1 MGYSGRMPFII
12 GPRFGARFI
21 HKPFPFLIEP
31 VATETRPANPSPST
45 RDSVRP
51 KREPAEPRLRA
62 ASEMDGGAGE
72 EGKQE
77 RHLVLAHKLFLL
89 SHPAV
94 DDLSKVAL
102 RAEVLDTVKSDG
114 TVPAAPLL
122 CPLPPMRGS

>member
-1 MGYSGRMPFII
+1 ME
-12 GPRFGARFI
+12 ARL
-21 HKPFPFLIEP
+21 P
-31 VATETRPANPSPST
+31 
-45 RDSVRP
+45 
-51 KREPAEPRLRA
+51 A

-94 DDLSKVAL
+94 DDLSKVTL

-114 TVPAAPLL
+114 TVPPLL
-122 CPLPPMRGS
+122 SSLLFPPMRGS

>member
-1 MGYSGRMPFII
+1 
-12 GPRFGARFI
+12 
-21 HKPFPFLIEP
+21 
-31 VATETRPANPSPST
+31 
-45 RDSVRP
+45 
-51 KREPAEPRLRA
+51 
-62 ASEMDGGAGE
+62 MDGGAGE

-114 TVPAAPLL
+114 TVPPPLLSLSSPPPLFPRCAAPDVIWF
-122 CPLPPMRGS
+122 CGTSRYGDAV

>member
-1 MGYSGRMPFII
+1 
-12 GPRFGARFI
+12 
-21 HKPFPFLIEP
+21 
-31 VATETRPANPSPST
+31 
-45 RDSVRP
+45 
-51 KREPAEPRLRA
+51 
-62 ASEMDGGAGE
+62 MDGGAGE

-114 TVPAAPLL
+114 TVPPLLSSLSSYLRCAAPDVIWFFGIS
-122 CPLPPMRGS
+122 RYGDAV

>member
-1 MGYSGRMPFII
+1 ME
-12 GPRFGARFI
+12 ARL
-21 HKPFPFLIEP
+21 P
-31 VATETRPANPSPST
+31 
-45 RDSVRP
+45 
-51 KREPAEPRLRA
+51 A

-94 DDLSKVAL
+94 DDLSKVTL

-114 TVPAAPLL
+114 TVPPLL
-122 CPLPPMRGS
+122 SSLVFLRCGGS